1 MHTSVYLLRH
11 AQTQANL
18 QHRYQSWSDTPL
30 TAYGERQAQSLAA
43 RLKRLPFQQIVLSP
57 SQRCQVTYSFLEQ
70 HFPKAELT
78 IDPAW
83 AEVHHGRWEGL
94 TYQELQERY
103 PEELQARFGAGV
115 HGKAEGGESLYEANQ
130 RVQQAWRALLER
142 CADQRVL
149 VVSHATPIQLVLCSV
164 FNLLPDL
171 HWQWRIDLASISAVD
186 VYDGGAIVRSVNEV
200 PPLHTR
206 GD

>member
-30 TAYGERQAQSLAA
+30 TKYGEQQAQSMAV

-57 SQRCQVTYSFLEQ
+57 SQRCQATFAFLEQ
-70 HFPKAELT
+70 HYPKAEL
-78 IDPAW
+78 IVDPAW

-94 TYQELQERY
+94 SYQEVQERY
-103 PEELQARFGAGV
+103 PAELQARFGAGV

-130 RVQQAWRALLER
+130 RVQQAWHALLER

-164 FNLLPDL
+164 FKLPPEL
-171 HWQWRIDLASISAVD
+171 HWQWRIDLASLSAVD
-186 VYDGGAIVRSVNEV
+186 VYDGGAIVRCVNEV
-200 PPLHTR
+200 PPLQAR
-206 GD
+206 GE

>member
-1 MHTSVYLLRH
+1 MHTSIYLLRH

-18 QHRYQSWSDTPL
+18 EHRYQSWSDSPL
-30 TAYGERQAQSLAA
+30 TSYGQLQARSLAA

-57 SQRCQVTYSFLEQ
+57 SQRCHATFSFLKD
-70 HFPKAELT
+70 HYPKAELT
-78 IDPAW
+78 VDSAW

-94 TYQELQERY
+94 TYQEVQERY
-103 PEELQARFGAGV
+103 PEELQARFGAGI
-115 HGKAEGGESLYEANQ
+115 HGKAEGGESLYEVAQ

-149 VVSHATPIQLVLCSV
+149 VISHATPIQLVLCSV
-164 FNLLPDL
+164 FNLPPDL

-186 VYDGGAIVRSVNEV
+186 VYPGGAIVRCVNEV
-200 PPLHTR
+200 PTLR
-206 GD
+206 AREE